1 MFENNFLLIMG
12 LSGIVIS
19 LLIILHEP
27 IFDGIDRIV
36 ARITVKKVLKKI
48 DLYNGKIVSKE
59 QIKQIFPS
67 NKIYGLGVIGD
78 SYTKDHIKS
87 LFPKYAVIFK
97 DDIWMSV
104 EENNCDEF
112 FTYPTFFVFERTIYP
127 ISFTTEKPIVDGI
140 AYAEDGEARKAY
152 REKLQDEED
161 TQRMK
166 AHDNFVRTVQAAYE
180 KEKIITVPLPESFFK
195 MTTEEKLQYLA
206 SLDMNK
212 GNTKIELTLNP
223 GTLPDDPVVEEYK
236 KLDN

>member
-78 SYTKDHIKS
+78 SYTKDPIQPS
-87 LFPKYAVIFK
+87 LFLKEQFIR
-97 DDIWMSV
+97 SLL
-104 EENNCDEF
+104 
-112 FTYPTFFVFERTIYP
+112 
-127 ISFTTEKPIVDGI
+127 
-140 AYAEDGEARKAY
+140 
-152 REKLQDEED
+152 LQKN
-161 TQRMK
+161 Q
-166 AHDNFVRTVQAAYE
+166 
-180 KEKIITVPLPESFFK
+180 
-195 MTTEEKLQYLA
+195 
-206 SLDMNK
+206 SL
-212 GNTKIELTLNP
+212 TA
-223 GTLPDDPVVEEYK
+223 
-236 KLDN
+236 

>member
-1 MFENNFLLIMG
+1 MFESNYLLIMG

-48 DLYNGKIVSKE
+48 DLYNGKIVFKE

-87 LFPKYAVIFK
+87 LFPKYAGIFK

-112 FTYPTFFVFERTIYP
+112 FTYPNFFVFERTIYP
-127 ISFTTEKPIVDGI
+127 ISFTTEKPMVDGI
-140 AYAEDGEARKAY
+140 A
-152 REKLQDEED
+152 
-161 TQRMK
+161 
-166 AHDNFVRTVQAAYE
+166 
-180 KEKIITVPLPESFFK
+180 
-195 MTTEEKLQYLA
+195 
-206 SLDMNK
+206 
-212 GNTKIELTLNP
+212 
-223 GTLPDDPVVEEYK
+223 
-236 KLDN
+236 